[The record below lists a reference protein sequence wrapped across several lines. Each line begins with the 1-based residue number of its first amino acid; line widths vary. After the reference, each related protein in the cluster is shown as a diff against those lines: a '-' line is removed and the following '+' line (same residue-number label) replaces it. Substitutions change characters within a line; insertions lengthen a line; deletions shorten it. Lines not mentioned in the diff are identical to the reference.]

1 MAPNDA
7 SSSGSRSTRDGSH
20 SSNSRSGRSGRD
32 AVGDVLRILARRRLT
47 VALTVVGLVVP
58 LAAFVWT
65 QPPVYSATARVMI
78 GPGDGP
84 VRVGQ
89 AAAAAAPAPVDTTSL
104 QTEAEVVRSRAV
116 IARTVDALKLQARPS
131 AVALSPSGLGRI
143 TSMFRGLVQGKPATP
158 ATGAAT
164 TDALADELMARVSVA
179 LVPETHL
186 LDINVEARDPQFA
199 AEAANALA
207 DTYAHQDVEARFQ
220 AVQQNTTFLEDRL
233 AKQRQQVEASEAAL
247 QRYREKQNASSLQER
262 QNMVVQRLGELNSA
276 VTKAK
281 TERIGR
287 EEAYRQLSR
296 LEDDPTAL
304 ERAPVILENGFIQ
317 SLKSD
322 LATLQRQ
329 EKQDSE
335 KLGDRH
341 PDMVRLRG
349 TIKEATARLNAE
361 IGKAVDAVRSAYET
375 ALAQEQSLTAALD
388 AQKAEAQDL
397 DRKAVEYSA
406 LDREAAGNRQLF
418 DSVLQDSKQTG
429 LMSDVKT
436 AHVRMIDAARVPDR
450 PIRPAKVSQLALVI
464 LGSMLAAVLAAIGV
478 EQMDPRV
485 RLPDE
490 ISGRLGLA
498 LMGYVP
504 RERDVDT
511 SLKPGTLSAPVAEAF
526 RRIRTNILLSRTEA
540 TADSRVIAITSAAPR
555 EGKTTTASNLA
566 ATFASTGQSVL
577 LIDADMRQGRLDAV
591 FGCEDHKG
599 LSEVLNGSTTL
610 PDACAASG
618 VEHLTLL
625 GVGHRPSN
633 PAELLNSPRFAEV
646 LAEAR
651 HLFDWV
657 IVDTPPILAV
667 ADASVIARLT
677 DGVLFVVMADQTSCE
692 SAQAALDELDRTR
705 VVFVGGVL
713 NRVNLTGHSY
723 YYSRY
728 YRPEYSK
735 YYAQSESRSRRTQAS

>member
-1 MAPNDA
+1 MAPHDDPPSPGVRA
-7 SSSGSRSTRDGSH
+7 SREKPHANAARAMG
-20 SSNSRSGRSGRD
+20 SGRD
-32 AVGDVLRILARRRLT
+32 VFRDVLRIMARRRLT
-47 VALTVVGLVVP
+47 VVLTAVCLSVP
-58 LAAFVWT
+58 LVAFVWT
-65 QPPVYSATARVMI
+65 QPPVYSATARVMV
-78 GPGDGP
+78 GPDDRP

-89 AAAAAAPAPVDTTSL
+89 AAANASNQVDTTSL
-104 QTEAEVVRSRAV
+104 QTEAQVVRSRPV
-116 IARTVDALKLQARPS
+116 IARTVDALKLQERPT
-131 AVALSPSGLGRI
+131 AVILPPSGISRI
-143 TSMFRGLVQGKPATP
+143 TSMFRGLVQGTAPAADP
-158 ATGAAT
+158 AKGSDAL
-164 TDALADELMARVSVA
+164 TDALMANVDVS

-186 LDINVEARDPQFA
+186 LDISVEARDPAFA

-207 DTYAHQDVEARFQ
+207 DTYARQDIEARLQ
-220 AVQQNTTFLEDRL
+220 AVQQTTTFLEDRL
-233 AKQRQQVEASEAAL
+233 AKQRAQVAASEAAL

-281 TERIGR
+281 TERIAR

-296 LEDDPTAL
+296 LEDDPAAL
-304 ERAPVILENGFIQ
+304 ERAPVILENAFIQ
-317 SLKSD
+317 SLKTD
-322 LATLQRQ
+322 LAALQRQ

-349 TIKEATARLNAE
+349 TIREAQARLNAE
-361 IGKAVDAVRSAYET
+361 ISKAVDAVKSAYET

-388 AQKAEAQDL
+388 AQKVEAQDL

-429 LMSDVKT
+429 LMSDVKS
-436 AHVRMIDAARVPDR
+436 AHVRMVDAARVPDR
-450 PIRPAKVSQLALVI
+450 PVRPAKASQLSLVI
-464 LGSMLAAVLAAIGV
+464 LGSLLAAVLAAIAV

-490 ISGRLGLA
+490 LPNTLGLA

-504 RERDVDT
+504 RERGKET
-511 SLKPGTLSAPVAEAF
+511 SLEPGSLSPPVAEAF
-526 RRIRTNILLSRTEA
+526 RRIRTNILLSRTEE
-540 TADSRVIAITSAAPR
+540 TADNRVIAITSAAPR

-599 LSEVLNGSTTL
+599 LSEVLNGTVPL
-610 PDACAASG
+610 ADACVPSS
-618 VEHLTLL
+618 VEHLAIL

-646 LAEAR
+646 LEDAR
-651 HLFDWV
+651 TMFDWV

-667 ADASVIARLT
+667 ADASVIARFT
-677 DGVLFVVMADQTSCE
+677 DGVLFVIMADQTSRE
-692 SAQAALDELDRTR
+692 SAQSALDELDRTR
-705 VVFVGGVL
+705 AVFVGGVL
-713 NRVNLTGHSY
+713 NSVDLTGQSY

-735 YYAQSESRSRRTQAS
+735 YYAHGEGYSRRTKAS

>member
-1 MAPNDA
+1 MAPTDDA
-7 SSSGSRSTRDGSH
+7 SSPGTRGVRDASHGSSARSAHT
-20 SSNSRSGRSGRD
+20 GRD
-32 AVGDVLRILARRRLT
+32 AFRDVLRIIARRRLT
-47 VALTVVGLVVP
+47 VALTAVCLAVP

-65 QPPVYSATARVMI
+65 QPPVFSATARVMV
-78 GPGDGP
+78 GPDDRP

-89 AAAAAAPAPVDTTSL
+89 SGAAPAPVDLTSL
-104 QTEAEVVRSRAV
+104 QTEAQVVRSRKVLAK
-116 IARTVDALKLQARPS
+116 TVEVLKLQERPS
-131 AVALSPSGLGRI
+131 AVALAPSGLGRV
-143 TSMFRGLVQGKPATP
+143 TSLFRGLVQGKPA
-158 ATGAAT
+158 ATAAGGT
-164 TDALADELMARVSVA
+164 SADALADALMARTDVL
-179 LVPETHL
+179 LVPETQL
-186 LDINVEARDPQFA
+186 LDISVEASDPAFA

-207 DTYAHQDVEARFQ
+207 ETYARQDVEARFQ
-220 AVQQNTTFLEDRL
+220 SVQQNTSFLEDRL
-233 AKQRQQVEASEAAL
+233 AKQRAQVEASEAAL

-281 TERIGR
+281 TERIAR

-296 LEDDPTAL
+296 LEDDPAAL
-304 ERAPVILENGFIQ
+304 ERAPIILENGFIQ
-317 SLKSD
+317 SLKTD
-322 LATLQRQ
+322 LAALQRQ
-329 EKQDSE
+329 EKQDAE

-361 IGKAVDAVRSAYET
+361 IGKAVDAVKSAYET
-375 ALAQEQSLTAALD
+375 ALAQEQSLTEALD
-388 AQKAEAQDL
+388 AQKQEAQDL

-429 LMSDVKT
+429 LMSDAKS
-436 AHVRMIDAARVPDR
+436 AHVRLVDAARVPEL
-450 PIRPAKVSQLALVI
+450 PIRPAKVSQLSLVI
-464 LGSMLAAVLAAIGV
+464 LGSLLAAFLAAIGV

-490 ISGRLGLA
+490 LPTRLGLA
-498 LMGYVP
+498 LVGYVP
-504 RERDVDT
+504 RERDGET
-511 SLKPGTLSAPVAEAF
+511 SMQPGSLSAPVAEAF
-526 RRIRTNILLSRTEA
+526 RRIRTNILLSRNDA
-540 TADSRVIAITSAAPR
+540 TAESRVIAVTSAAPR

-577 LIDADMRQGRLDAV
+577 LIDGDMRQGRLDTLFAR
-591 FGCEDHKG
+591 EDHKG
-599 LSEVLNGSTTL
+599 LSEVLNGNATL
-610 PDACAASG
+610 AEACVATG
-618 VEHLTLL
+618 LEHLSLL
-625 GVGHRPSN
+625 GIGERPSN
-633 PAELLNSPRFAEV
+633 PAELLNSPRFEEV

-651 HLFDWV
+651 THFDWV

-667 ADASVIARLT
+667 ADASMIARLT

-705 VVFVGGVL
+705 TVFVGGVL
-713 NRVNLTGHSY
+713 NSVNLTGHSY

-735 YYAQSESRSRRTQAS
+735 YYAHGEGRSSRKRAS